1 MEQVLTECICDLW
14 PCVWPVAVHERGSRS
29 SSPSGRSPQPG
40 SVQCLSATARDRS
53 YHSETAST
61 PHSSIKTPA
70 HTHTHTSKRWFPN
83 ITCVSSIKHNS
94 TVSFKSFISLWRVC
108 TRDALISLTSKSIRQ
123 RASSSTQYQH
133 HKFISLRGRT
143 QTAARADVTFI
154 KRS

>member
-1 MEQVLTECICDLW
+1 MEQVITEWICDLW
-14 PCVWPVAVHERGSRS
+14 PCVWPVAVHERG
-29 SSPSGRSPQPG
+29 PGQALHLVRSPQPG

-61 PHSSIKTPA
+61 PPQLDQNTCA
-70 HTHTHTSKRWFPN
+70 HTSKRWFPH

-108 TRDALISLTSKSIRQ
+108 TRDALTSLTSKSIRQ
-123 RASSSTQYQH
+123 RVSSSTQYQH